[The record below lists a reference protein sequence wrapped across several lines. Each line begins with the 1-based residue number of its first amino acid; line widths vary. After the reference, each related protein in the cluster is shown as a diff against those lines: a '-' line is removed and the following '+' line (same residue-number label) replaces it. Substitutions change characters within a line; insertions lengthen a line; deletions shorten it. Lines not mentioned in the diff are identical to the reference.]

1 MFEDAIRAEASLAR
15 IGRLCRR
22 DLSDVLRSMF
32 GDWPRGED
40 GLSRLERIVAVLSSP
55 GVLADQLVEF
65 PELAGLLASVLC
77 SSHHLGDV
85 LIQNPELVFQFFDP
99 QMLDCKVSQD
109 LVLAEGGRL
118 LGHSS
123 SYSHQ
128 LDRLRFLKQ
137 KYLLILAA
145 QDIGGLKPQP
155 QVWQGISELALAL
168 VALTRSSVWEQL
180 AKRENTEIE
189 CPVQIAVFGKIGG
202 LELNYSSDIDLIFVT
217 PDDLSET
224 EEGIAK
230 KFCEDFRSAVSGRMG
245 RGDLYRIDLRLRPF
259 GKQGALLSRMKAV
272 EAYYDKYAE
281 PWEHMALIRSF
292 VITPGE
298 VADRWEAMRNTIAFR
313 ESRSEMA
320 VDNILKM
327 RRRAEEEAD
336 PSDIKRGRGGI
347 RDIEFSVQIAQLL
360 RGSETHELR
369 GRGTL
374 EMLDAC
380 ERVGALNERQAA
392 TYRDS
397 YPFLRK
403 LEHRCQIEGNRQT
416 HALPDSV
423 ELREVIAYSLGY
435 GTVGALEDELAFRR
449 DQVRGVYN
457 ELFGSI
463 VSSGAQQSHDWLS
476 SLPGGDAFAKVVVE
490 NESSASRL
498 AQISVQA
505 PVLLP
510 YLKQSVSVVE
520 QVLSGEVQEEVDPD
534 EKFALLRT
542 HYDRQEMHRAIRNGW
557 LRANLRWIFVAGVD
571 LGPLLSDHMDSAISA
586 LAYRWGEGVSVFGLG
601 SYAGREMSPGSDADI
616 LVMVSDDSDRASV
629 ERSVQSAAIEISKLR
644 GLGAP
649 FEVDFRL
656 RPEGKNGR
664 MVTTPASLVKYAADR
679 MEPWEKFALGRVR
692 TVFGDQD
699 QIQLLHEIV
708 YGTPITD
715 IELESLLNMKSRME
729 RERVKPTQRDRHLKL
744 GLGGLD
750 DINWLLQL
758 WLLRRPEMGGANQVP
773 ISTSLR
779 LRKLF
784 ENGVLDAVE
793 HDALLEGH
801 RFLTL
806 ARNWLYLLGIGDDI
820 LPENPDKLL
829 LLGNRFGLSDPNDMI
844 ALYHGHTR
852 RVRGIFEQSLEE
864 LVS

>member
-22 DLSDVLRSMF
+22 DVSDVLRTMF

-40 GLSRLERIVAVLSSP
+40 GLSRLERITAVLSSP
-55 GVLADQLVEF
+55 SVLADQLVEF

-99 QMLDCKVSQD
+99 QMLDTTVSQD
-109 LVLAEGGRL
+109 LVFAEGSRL
-118 LGHSS
+118 LGSS
-123 SYSHQ
+123 TSYSHQ

-155 QVWQGISELALAL
+155 EVWKGISELALAL
-168 VALTRSSVWEQL
+168 VSLTRIAVWDQL
-180 AKRENTEIE
+180 RNRENSELE
-189 CPVQIAVFGKIGG
+189 CPIQIAVFGKIGG
-202 LELNYSSDIDLIFVT
+202 LELNYSSDIDLVFVAA
-217 PDDLSET
+217 DNLSES
-224 EEGIAK
+224 EESLAK

-259 GKQGALLSRMKAV
+259 GKQGALFSRMKAV
-272 EAYYDKYAE
+272 EAYYEKYAE

-292 VITPGE
+292 IISTGE
-298 VADRWEAMRNTIAFR
+298 VADRWEAMRTQIAFR
-313 ESRSEMA
+313 KSRSEMA

-327 RRRAEEEAD
+327 RRRAEGESE
-336 PSDIKRGRGGI
+336 PGDIKRGRGGI

-360 RGSETHELR
+360 RGSETPELC
-369 GRGTL
+369 GRNTL

-380 ERVGALNERQAA
+380 EQVGALTNQQAA
-392 TYRDS
+392 IYRDS
-397 YPFLRK
+397 YPFFRK

-416 HALPDSV
+416 HSLPDLV

-435 GTVGALEDELAFRR
+435 GSVSALEDELAFRR
-449 DQVRGVYN
+449 DQVREVYD
-457 ELFGSI
+457 ELFGSMAGR
-463 VSSGAQQSHDWLS
+463 SEQQQYEWLN
-476 SLPGGDAFAKVVVE
+476 SLPGGDAFAKAVSE
-490 NESSASRL
+490 NESSAARL
-498 AQISVQA
+498 ALVSAQA

-520 QVLSGEVQEEVDPD
+520 QVLSGEVQEQVDPD

-571 LGPLLSDHMDSAISA
+571 LGPLLSSHMDSAISA
-586 LAYRWGEGVSVFGLG
+586 LAHRWGEGVSVFGLG
-601 SYAGREMSPGSDADI
+601 SYAGNEMSPGSDADI
-616 LVMVSDDSDRASV
+616 LVLVSEDSDRASV

-656 RPEGKNGR
+656 RPEGKSGR
-664 MVTTPASLVKYAADR
+664 MVVTPASLVKYASDR

-692 TVFGDQD
+692 TVFGDPKPID
-699 QIQLLHEIV
+699 LLHEIV

-715 IELESLLNMKSRME
+715 MELESLLNMKSRME
-729 RERVKPTQRDRHLKL
+729 RERVKPTQQDRHLKL
-744 GLGGLD
+744 GHGGLD

-758 WLLRRPEMGGANQVP
+758 WLLRRPEMGGGDAITV
-773 ISTSLR
+773 STNAR

-784 ENGVLDAVE
+784 EAGILDAVE

-801 RFLTL
+801 RFLIM
-806 ARNWLYLLGIGDDI
+806 ARNWLYLLGIGDDV
-820 LPENPDKLL
+820 LPENPDRLL
-829 LLGNRFGLSDPNDMI
+829 LLGNRFGLSDPNDML